1 MILILISWIIL
12 AFFFL
17 TAGVFLQSILGIKR
31 KTIPITLF
39 LGICTQCFVLNV
51 FSLFIRIG
59 IEVFIINLA
68 LSLLLFYYQRKVIYQ
83 YWDETKL
90 SFNSLSL
97 FSKSTLLVLLLLSLL
112 KCAQSPI
119 LADNESYY
127 IQTIKWINEY
137 GFMKGL
143 ANLHIFFA
151 QTSPFHVLQAGF
163 NFNFIS
169 NRINDLNGFILI
181 ISSFFY
187 LTIFEKRMNEKK
199 ETHWIGLITLFNV
212 LFFQFINSPSPDFIL
227 LVLSQIVFYLFL
239 EEKKSD
245 ENFKIITLLILLL
258 IFIKITIAPF
268 ILIPLY
274 LLVREKKG
282 LLFFISAGTITTLLF
297 IIKNSITSGYPFYPL
312 NLFPLPVDWKVP
324 ETILVFITEATNNTG
339 YFENLKLNQP
349 SYLNKINSWL
359 HLGGINRI
367 FNWGI
372 LLLFV
377 LALFTKKIQKQN
389 NYKILYL
396 ILAIHF
402 IIILSISPQFRF
414 FLPEFIFLTALFISD
429 FCERI
434 QINQKMICYLLLYLS
449 ILPIVAIELVNFK
462 YFTENKLH
470 QRKASLNWT
479 QIFIPSENSSL
490 SKIPFEKRKRRNMEY
505 YSPKENFFFWGTT
518 NGPLPCVNKVQLDYF
533 EKYYHIIPQLRT
545 TSLKDGF
552 YSKRI
557 ISKNHKTK

>member
-12 AFFFL
+12 AFFFM
-17 TAGVFLQSILGIKR
+17 TAGIFLQSVLGVKR
-31 KTIPITLF
+31 QTISITLF
-39 LGICTQCFVLNV
+39 LGIFTQCIVLNI

-59 IEVFIINLA
+59 IEVFLVNLA
-68 LSLLLFYYQRKVIYQ
+68 LSFLLFYYQRKVIYQ
-83 YWDETKL
+83 YWEETKL

-97 FSKSTLLVLLLLSLL
+97 FSKSTLLVLILLSLI

-119 LADNESYY
+119 LTDNESYY
-127 IQTIKWINEY
+127 IQTIKWVNEY
-137 GFMKGL
+137 GFIKGL

-151 QTSPFHVLQAGF
+151 QTSPFHVLQAGL

-187 LTIFEKRMNEKK
+187 LTIFEKRMKAKK
-199 ETHWIGLITLFNV
+199 EIHWIGLITLFNV

-227 LVLSQIVFYLFL
+227 LVLSQIIFYLFL
-239 EEKKSD
+239 EEKRSD

-258 IFIKITIAPF
+258 IFIKITIASF

-282 LLFFISAGTITTLLF
+282 FLFFISAGTITTILF

-312 NLFPLPVDWKVP
+312 NLFPLPVDWKIP

-339 YFENLKLNQP
+339 YFENLKLDQP
-349 SYLNKINSWL
+349 SFLYKVNSWL

-372 LLLFV
+372 LMLFV

-396 ILAIHF
+396 ILVIHF

-414 FLPEFIFLTALFISD
+414 FLPEFIFLTALSISD
-429 FCERI
+429 FCERL
-434 QINQKMICYLLLYLS
+434 QINKKTISYLLLYLS

-470 QRKASLNWT
+470 QRKASLNWI
-479 QIFIPSENSSL
+479 QIFIPNENSSL
-490 SKIPFEKRKRRNMEY
+490 SKMPFEKRECRNMEY
-505 YSPKENFFFWGTT
+505 YSPKENFFFWGTA

-533 EKYYHIIPQLRT
+533 EKYYHVIPQLRT
-545 TSLKDGF
+545 SSLKDGF

-557 ISKNHKTK
+557 KSENHKN

>member
-12 AFFFL
+12 AFFFI

-31 KTIPITLF
+31 KTISITFF
-39 LGICTQCFVLNV
+39 LGIFTQCIALNT

-59 IEVFIINLA
+59 IEVFIVNLI
-68 LSLLLFYYQRKVIYQ
+68 LNFLFFYYQKKVIYQ
-83 YWDETKL
+83 YWKEAVE
-90 SFNSLSL
+90 SFNSLSII
-97 FSKSTLLVLLLLSLL
+97 SKSTLLILLLLSLL

-119 LADNESYY
+119 LTDNESYY

-137 GFMKGL
+137 GFIKGL

-169 NRINDLNGFILI
+169 NHINDLNGFILI

-187 LTIFEKRMNEKK
+187 LTVFEKRMKEKK
-199 ETHWIGLITLFNV
+199 EIHWIGIITLFNV

-227 LVLSQIVFYLFL
+227 LVLSQIVFYLFS
-239 EEKKSD
+239 EEKKSE

-258 IFIKITIAPF
+258 IFIKITVAPF

-274 LLVREKKG
+274 WLVKEKKG
-282 LLFFISAGTITTLLF
+282 LLFFISAGTITALLF
-297 IIKNSITSGYPFYPL
+297 ILKNSITSGYPFYPL
-312 NLFPLPVDWKVP
+312 NLFPLPVDWKIP

-339 YFENLKLNQP
+339 YFENSQLTQS
-349 SYLNKINSWL
+349 SYLHKINSWL

-377 LALFTKKIQKQN
+377 LALFTKRIQRQN
-389 NYKILYL
+389 NYKILYF

-402 IIILSISPQFRF
+402 IIILSVSPQFRF

-429 FCERI
+429 FCERL
-434 QINQKMICYLLLYLS
+434 QINKNTISHLLLYLS
-449 ILPIVAIELVNFK
+449 LLPIVAIEFVNFK
-462 YFTENKLH
+462 YLTENKLH
-470 QRKASLNWT
+470 QRKEGFNWT
-479 QIFIPSENSSL
+479 QILIPGENSSL
-490 SKIPFEKRKRRNMEY
+490 SKIPFEKRKLRNMEY
-505 YSPKENFFFWGTT
+505 YSPKENFFFWGTA

-545 TSLKDGF
+545 SSLKDGF

-557 ISKNHKTK
+557 ITENQKTK